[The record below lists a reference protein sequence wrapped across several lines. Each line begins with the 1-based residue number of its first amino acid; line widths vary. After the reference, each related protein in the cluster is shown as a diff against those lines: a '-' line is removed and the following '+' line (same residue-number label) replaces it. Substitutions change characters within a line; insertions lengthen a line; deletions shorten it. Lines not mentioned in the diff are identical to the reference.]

1 MDVNHLCPQVST
13 KYLSECECLD
23 DDNSS
28 VLHKAAED
36 LVQPFLHHHR
46 SREVRTLTACC
57 IADVFR
63 IFYPDPPYDD
73 DQMKVWMKVATSHQ
87 LQYDGFPFHSLC
99 FPCLSVSCKGWRNH
113 HSQPS
118 NTASSSLRWGFM
130 YMYDFVRMHH
140 VYSVHIEHTCT
151 SVSCE
156 ALWVYTHL
164 WFSVFVLWLLFII
177 RVLQICVYLCFA

>member
-1 MDVNHLCPQVST
+1 MDTSCVFQASS
-13 KYLSECECLD
+13 KYLGDCECLD

-73 DQMKVWMKVATSHQ
+73 DQMKVCFWCSIPFVIMFEGEFPVSDCLLPVCEPVARA
-87 LQYDGFPFHSLC
+87 GEAI
-99 FPCLSVSCKGWRNH
+99 
-113 HSQPS
+113 
-118 NTASSSLRWGFM
+118 TAS
-130 YMYDFVRMHH
+130 
-140 VYSVHIEHTCT
+140 
-151 SVSCE
+151 
-156 ALWVYTHL
+156 
-164 WFSVFVLWLLFII
+164 
-177 RVLQICVYLCFA
+177 LQAQLPAT

>member
-1 MDVNHLCPQVST
+1 MCGYAENNLLCPCMQVSN

-46 SREVRTLTACC
+46 SREVRTLAACC

-73 DQMKVWMKVATSHQ
+73 DQMKVCRM
-87 LQYDGFPFHSLC
+87 
-99 FPCLSVSCKGWRNH
+99 
-113 HSQPS
+113 
-118 NTASSSLRWGFM
+118 TAYAYVM
-130 YMYDFVRMHH
+130 D
-140 VYSVHIEHTCT
+140 
-151 SVSCE
+151 
-156 ALWVYTHL
+156 
-164 WFSVFVLWLLFII
+164 
-177 RVLQICVYLCFA
+177 

>member
-1 MDVNHLCPQVST
+1 MLYKLQFCYVQASN

-46 SREVRTLTACC
+46 SREVRTLVACC

-73 DQMKVWMKVATSHQ
+73 DQMKVYQT
-87 LQYDGFPFHSLC
+87 
-99 FPCLSVSCKGWRNH
+99 
-113 HSQPS
+113 
-118 NTASSSLRWGFM
+118 TAFWN
-130 YMYDFVRMHH
+130 
-140 VYSVHIEHTCT
+140 E
-151 SVSCE
+151 
-156 ALWVYTHL
+156 
-164 WFSVFVLWLLFII
+164 LLEDS
-177 RVLQICVYLCFA
+177 

>member
-1 MDVNHLCPQVST
+1 MYYIMWIVICVQAYN

-46 SREVRTLTACC
+46 SREVRTLAACC

-73 DQMKVWMKVATSHQ
+73 DQTKVRQMTAYYLCNEIIISS
-87 LQYDGFPFHSLC
+87 LYRLC
-99 FPCLSVSCKGWRNH
+99 FPCL
-113 HSQPS
+113 
-118 NTASSSLRWGFM
+118 
-130 YMYDFVRMHH
+130 
-140 VYSVHIEHTCT
+140 
-151 SVSCE
+151 
-156 ALWVYTHL
+156 
-164 WFSVFVLWLLFII
+164 
-177 RVLQICVYLCFA
+177 